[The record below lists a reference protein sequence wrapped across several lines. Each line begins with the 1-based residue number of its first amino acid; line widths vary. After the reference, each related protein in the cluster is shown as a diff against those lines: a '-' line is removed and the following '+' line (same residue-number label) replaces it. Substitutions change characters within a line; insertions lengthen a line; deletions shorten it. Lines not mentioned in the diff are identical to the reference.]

1 MANQKLNITIAA
13 IDKTKGAFGAVT
25 KSLGIAS
32 KALFS
37 FKTAIVGAVGVGGL
51 GLLVNQSL
59 KSIDALGKTA
69 DKLGVTTEALGAMR
83 YAAELTGVATQTT
96 DMAMQRFTRR
106 LSEAAA
112 GTGEAKGALIELGIN
127 AKDLAQLPLDQ
138 QMLALSDAF
147 TSVQS
152 QSDRV
157 RLAFKLFDSEGVALV
172 STLSKGREGLAAMF
186 AEADDLGVLLS
197 GDAARGVE
205 DANDALLRLSSLFGG
220 IRDQI
225 VAALAPSLEMLA
237 TVLKTK
243 IVDGIKAANGSVRE
257 FAESAAKMLLNT
269 VGDILIGLGSFLNE
283 VVKFTNDVI
292 RLANEMNALLG
303 IEKRFNLVTADF
315 TKSLE
320 SAGVF
325 VKSLADNI
333 GQPLPKAMDNAQQK
347 TQQLTGVI
355 GQAAKGFENFKRSAE
370 SATID
375 VSGYVERGMET
386 LTQSLA
392 NVVTGAGNAKDA
404 FKDMARSIIN
414 DIAMMVIRQ
423 QITAPIAGAIS
434 SALPTFFGGST
445 PKAIGGSVQAGKPY
459 MVGERGAEMFVP
471 SRSGSIVPAQ
481 DQNGGVSVVQNI
493 NISTGVQQTVR
504 AEIQSMLPQ
513 IANAS
518 KAAVLDARRRGGSF
532 AAAFGG

>member
-69 DKLGVTTEALGAMR
+69 EKLGVTTEALGAMR
-83 YAAELTGVATQTT
+83 YAAEITGVATRTT

-127 AKDLAQLPLDQ
+127 AKELVNLPLDE

-147 TSVQS
+147 TNVENQA
-152 QSDRV
+152 DRV

-172 STLSKGREGLAAMF
+172 STLSKGRTELAAMF
-186 AEADDLGVLLS
+186 NEAESLGILMSAEA
-197 GDAARGVE
+197 AQGVE
-205 DANDALLRLSSLFGG
+205 ATNDALLRLTSLFRG
-220 IRDQI
+220 IKDQI
-225 VAALAPSLEMLA
+225 VAALAPALEKLA
-237 TVLKTK
+237 TIIKDSVLEQ
-243 IVDGIKAANGSVRE
+243 IQALNGSVE
-257 FAESAAKMLLNT
+257 AFGKQAANF
-269 VGDILIGLGSFLNE
+269 ILRAVAKILRGL
-283 VVKFTNDVI
+283 
-292 RLANEMNALLG
+292 
-303 IEKRFNLVTADF
+303 ADF
-315 TKSLE
+315 TRNIQKVINTFESLVGAIEEFFGMIPEEKTNFQGLIDQFEQAALVVDSLAFATRDFGVATDDNKPKVKEMTGVVAQAAAGFKKFKE
-320 SAGVF
+320 SA
-325 VKSLADNI
+325 
-333 GQPLPKAMDNAQQK
+333 Q
-347 TQQLTGVI
+347 
-355 GQAAKGFENFKRSAE
+355 
-370 SATID
+370 SATLDI
-375 VSGYVERGMET
+375 SGYVERGMEA

-434 SALPTFFGGST
+434 SALPTFFGGGAT
-445 PKAIGGSVQAGKPY
+445 GKAIGGSVQAGKPY

-481 DQNGGVSVVQNI
+481 DQNGGVSVIQNI